1 MPTDDEL
8 QCSPRGRVTM
18 DRAQLLSIGV
28 AVLCMATL
36 GVAGTTLDSTVS
48 SAPADVLDVD
58 FDSQP
63 VGQGSAEAIDES
75 IESNRERV
83 ERRDGSNARERQ
95 RQSSESDAKSG
106 QRGSSG
112 GASSQS
118 EDASTDSPRSL
129 VEQLL
134 ELLRLILPYALAALA
149 AGAVVAL
156 AYRYRARIAAL
167 ALAFVPDGDGRAGA
181 SDSIAGPWDDGQFG
195 DDVHRAWYAM
205 VTHLDI
211 DRPWAKTADECRR
224 RAVEAGLD
232 PEAVGRLTEVFR
244 EVRYAESGPT
254 PDHERRARESLA
266 RLDLGGEST

>member
-1 MPTDDEL
+1 
-8 QCSPRGRVTM
+8 M
-18 DRAQLLSIGV
+18 DRNQLFSIAV
-28 AVLCMATL
+28 AALCMATL
-36 GVAGTTLDSTVS
+36 GVAGTTLDTTVS
-48 SAPADVLDVD
+48 GAPADVLDMD
-58 FDSQP
+58 FDAQP
-63 VGQGSAEAIDES
+63 VGQESAEAIDES

-83 ERRDGSNARERQ
+83 EQGKRSNARERQ
-95 RQSSESDAKSG
+95 RQSADSG
-106 QRGSSG
+106 ASSGDGGSSG
-112 GASSQS
+112 GASTQS
-118 EDASTDSPRSL
+118 EDASTDPTPSF

-134 ELLRLILPYALAALA
+134 ELLTALLPYSLAALA
-149 AGAVVAL
+149 VGAVAAL

-167 ALAFVPDGDGRAGA
+167 ALAFVPDGGRGDAGE
-181 SDSIAGPWDDGQFG
+181 SDPIVGPWDDGQFG

-232 PEAVGRLTEVFR
+232 PEAVGRLTETFR

-266 RLDLGGEST
+266 RLDLGGESA